1 MALGELLLHLIRAI
15 NHDTRDRGLLS
26 NGDGKRP
33 TFVLFPTNHFLLKKW
48 VQCTMFLKEIENA
61 LLSCKFMS
69 NALFLRDPKEEWHLL
84 KTHGLFSITKVK
96 AGGGSPFCSFLFE

>member
-1 MALGELLLHLIRAI
+1 MVTEKGR
-15 NHDTRDRGLLS
+15 RLS
-26 NGDGKRP
+26 FFRQT
-33 TFVLFPTNHFLLKKW
+33 TFLEKW